1 MKLKYISMSGKIVDV
16 SIADAIEG
24 SIDSSYNGG
33 RIEDIESR
41 LNDLTRLVGKLVEA
55 LYDNHKL
62 TDEQLKSMLSW
73 EYKTE
78 E

>member
-24 SIDSSYNGG
+24 SIDRSYNGG

-41 LNDLTRLVGKLVEA
+41 LNDLTRLVGTLVEA

-73 EYKTE
+73 QYKTE